1 VTIWVSSGVPKV
13 DVPSLV
19 GQQST
24 DAVQALTDAHLKPDV
39 HQVPSQLPAG
49 QVTAQDPP
57 GGTKQPEGSTVR
69 VNVSKGPTP
78 VSVPSVVGEPI
89 ASATSQL
96 RALGFNVS
104 PTYVDSNQPANNV
117 INQTPAAGASAGK
130 GSSVNLT
137 VSNGPK
143 TSTVPDVTSL
153 DLGSAQQTLHDS
165 GFSATVVYQD
175 TNDPNSDGLVLA
187 EDPPGGTQLKPGAQ
201 VTLTVGRYTTVPPP
215 PTDTTTTP

>member
-1 VTIWVSSGVPKV
+1 M
-13 DVPSLV
+13 
-19 GQQST
+19 
-24 DAVQALTDAHLKPDV
+24 TDAHLKPDV

-89 ASATSQL
+89 DPASSQL
-96 RALGFNVS
+96 QALGFKVTTN
-104 PTYVDSNQPANNV
+104 YVDSNEPANNV
-117 INQTPAAGASAGK
+117 ISQDPAAGASAGK
-130 GSSVNLT
+130 GSSVALT
-137 VSNGPK
+137 VSKGPK

-165 GFSATVVYQD
+165 GFSAHVIYQD
-175 TNDPNSDGLVLA
+175 TADPNRTASCSQS
-187 EDPPGGTQLKPGAQ
+187 PPGGTQLKPNSV
-201 VTLTVGRYTTVPPP
+201 VTLTVGRFTSAAPRRRRTRRRRP
-215 PTDTTTTP
+215 